1 MLVRVYNHY
10 DNDDSNYS
18 DDSKHDDHDRG
29 EFYSFYNSDDVFVN
43 AQTFNNE
50 DEPIEVDAK
59 QVYARRV
66 GEGPAIEEVNIE
78 KKVKKQHNIK
88 LRDIQNAVHE
98 KYTLNISVGKTSRA
112 RDKAREYVDGAYT
125 QQYNQLWEYC
135 EELRRVSP
143 GSTILMKVHTFHDG
157 DLAAEGFGFW
167 GALF

>member
-1 MLVRVYNHY
+1 M
-10 DNDDSNYS
+10 
-18 DDSKHDDHDRG
+18 
-29 EFYSFYNSDDVFVN
+29 
-43 AQTFNNE
+43 
-50 DEPIEVDAK
+50 
-59 QVYARRV
+59 
-66 GEGPAIEEVNIE
+66 
-78 KKVKKQHNIK
+78 KKVKRQPNIK
-88 LRDIQNAVHE
+88 LKDIQEVVHD
-98 KYTLNISVGKTSRA
+98 KYTLNISAGKVSKV